1 MVPGSRSTNTARG
14 TYLPPYVV
22 KKKKKKKKKKINR
35 LAKKVASQSIYSRLC
50 KVDVDLVELWNR
62 LVVEKSIKTVATTN
76 LKVMIA
82 MILALRIQTM
92 LSRDSLPKLQYI
104 NMINLIH

>member
-1 MVPGSRSTNTARG
+1 
-14 TYLPPYVV
+14 
-22 KKKKKKKKKKINR
+22 
-35 LAKKVASQSIYSRLC
+35 
-50 KVDVDLVELWNR
+50 
-62 LVVEKSIKTVATTN
+62 
-76 LKVMIA
+76 MIA